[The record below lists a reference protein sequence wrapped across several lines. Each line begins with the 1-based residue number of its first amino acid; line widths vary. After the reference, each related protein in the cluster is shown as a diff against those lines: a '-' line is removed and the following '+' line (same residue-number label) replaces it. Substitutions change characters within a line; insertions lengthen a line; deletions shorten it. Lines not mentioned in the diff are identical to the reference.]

1 MKQKQRI
8 VQISIDKRCSIYAAE
23 AVAIEKAIGVVQ
35 EMKIERDVLILTDS
49 QSVIKAIMNN
59 NIKRY
64 QNRYIWKIKE
74 KIYNIIR
81 EAWKR
86 DGTKRKIVIGW
97 IPGYKGIAG
106 NEIAD
111 RIAKEGTKDN
121 RDERIKVPLNDWSRM
136 YKEEMEK
143 RTKDRVMVES
153 KSKGMKYF
161 EKYYRVE
168 NKKV

>member
-1 MKQKQRI
+1 MENKK
-8 VQISIDKRCSIYAAE
+8 
-23 AVAIEKAIGVVQ
+23 
-35 EMKIERDVLILTDS
+35 
-49 QSVIKAIMNN
+49 
-59 NIKRY
+59 
-64 QNRYIWKIKE
+64 
-74 KIYNIIR
+74 KIYNIIK

-97 IPGYKGIAG
+97 IPGHKGIAG

-111 RIAKEGTKDN
+111 RIAKEGTEDN
-121 RDERIKVPLNDWSRM
+121 RDERIKVSLNDWSRI

-168 NKKV
+168 KKKV